1 MILDFVLLLGLPLI
15 AVALALILY
24 YALDAILAGVRR
36 II

>member
-1 MILDFVLLLGLPLI
+1 MILEFVLIMGLPLV

-24 YALDAILAGVRR
+24 YALDAILQGVRR